1 MFTTIYNSIMRRKY
15 NPLANIPNVATGHL
29 LMQVLAWMWCVIFS
43 MGMGSI
49 YVFGVTAIAHA
60 IIIAGIFIT
69 ATTFYTARVAPSFFN
84 EIGDG
89 RVRHKR

>member
-1 MFTTIYNSIMRRKY
+1 
-15 NPLANIPNVATGHL
+15 
-29 LMQVLAWMWCVIFS
+29 MQVLAWMWCVIFS

-69 ATTFYTARVAPSFFN
+69 ATTFYTARVAPPSLMN
-84 EIGDG
+84 WRWQGRQKRNRDG
-89 RVRHKR
+89 YLAV